1 MSIDIVRRREFL
13 GAAAAAML
21 PAQAQPRSPNFIVIL
36 ADDHG
41 FGDLGCQGA
50 RDLRTPN
57 LDRLAASG
65 TRFTNWYANAPMCAP
80 SRAGLLSGCWPQ
92 RVGVPVNGRF
102 LPEDRATIA
111 SLLTQRGY
119 TTGAVGKW
127 HLGDEHASYPR
138 KLGFDSF
145 FGFHTGCVDYYSH
158 RYYWGEPKH
167 PNYHDLWRNEQ
178 EVFYNGEYLT
188 TRLTLE
194 AKRFIA
200 ENQAKPFFL
209 YLTYNAPHYP
219 MHAPREYLE
228 RYAGLDPERQ
238 VYAAMIA
245 VMDEGVGEIRALLE
259 KLKLDSNTVIFFASD
274 NGATREA
281 RAGLHDQAATAGHNS
296 PLRGFKF
303 SLFDGGVHVPAIWS
317 WPGVAREG
325 QVSSQTGAHFD
336 VLPTFLEA
344 AGLPAANRPRIDG
357 ISVLDHLR
365 TGRAIDHPALYW
377 KSGGQTAA
385 RLRNWKLVVKGFT
398 ADGSPR
404 QYEHFTGEDEVF
416 LSDLNA
422 DPGESRN
429 LRRANPAMVD
439 TLMTGI
445 AGWQRELPD
454 DKSTE

>member
-1 MSIDIVRRREFL
+1 MSIDILRRREFL
-13 GAAAAAML
+13 GVAAAAML
-21 PAQAQPRSPNFIVIL
+21 PAQAPQRSPNFIVIL
-36 ADDHG
+36 TDDHG

-50 RDLRTPN
+50 RDLRTPH

-65 TRFTNWYANAPMCAP
+65 TRFTNWYANAPMWAP

-111 SLLTQRGY
+111 SVLKQSGY

-127 HLGDEHASYPR
+127 HLGDEHASNPR

-145 FGFHTGCVDYYSH
+145 FGFHAGCVDYYSH

-219 MHAPREYLE
+219 MHAPREYME
-228 RYAGLDPERQ
+228 RFAGLDPERQ

-245 VMDEGVGEIRALLE
+245 AMDDGVGEIRALLQ

-317 WPGVAREG
+317 WPGMIREG
-325 QVSSQTGAHFD
+325 QVSGQVGAHFD

-357 ISVLDHLR
+357 ISILDHLR

-398 ADGSPR
+398 ADGTPR
-404 QYEHFTGEDEVF
+404 GNEHLQGEDEVF
-416 LSDLNA
+416 LSDLSS

-439 TLMTGI
+439 ALMTGI

>member
-1 MSIDIVRRREFL
+1 MSIDNMRRRAFL
-13 GAAAAAML
+13 GTAAAGML
-21 PAQAQPRSPNFIVIL
+21 PAQARRLPNFIVIL
-36 ADDHG
+36 TDDHG

-80 SRAGLLSGCWPQ
+80 SRAALLSGCWPHK
-92 RVGVPVNGRF
+92 VGVPVNGRF

-111 SLLTQRGY
+111 SVLKQHGY
-119 TTGAVGKW
+119 TTGLVGKW
-127 HLGDEHASYPR
+127 HLGDDHGSYPR

-145 FGFHTGCVDYYSH
+145 FGFHAGCVDYYSH
-158 RYYWGEPKH
+158 RYYWGEPKR

-194 AKRFIA
+194 AKRFIE

-219 MHAPREYLE
+219 MHAPREYME
-228 RYAGLDPERQ
+228 RFPHLDAERQ
-238 VYAAMIA
+238 VYAAMLGA
-245 VMDEGVGEIRALLE
+245 MDDGVGEIRALLH
-259 KLKLDSNTVIFFASD
+259 KLNLDSETLLFFASD

-281 RAGLHDQAATAGHNS
+281 RAGLHNQPATAGHNG

-317 WPGVAREG
+317 WPGVIREG
-325 QVSSQTGAHFD
+325 QVSSQVGAHFD
-336 VLPTFLEA
+336 LLPTFLAA
-344 AGLPAANRPRIDG
+344 AGLRDFKAPHVDG
-357 ISVLDHLR
+357 ISMLDHLR
-365 TGRAIDHPALYW
+365 TGSALDHPALYW

-385 RLRNWKLVVKGFT
+385 RRRNWKLVVKGFT
-398 ADGSPR
+398 ADGSAS
-404 QYEHFTGEDEVF
+404 QNAHLQGEDELF

-439 TLMTGI
+439 ELMTGL
-445 AGWQRELPD
+445 ARWERDLPD

>member
-1 MSIDIVRRREFL
+1 MSIDILRRREFL
-13 GAAAAAML
+13 GVAAAAML
-21 PAQAQPRSPNFIVIL
+21 PAQAPQRSPNFIVIL
-36 ADDHG
+36 TDDHG

-50 RDLRTPN
+50 RDLRTPH

-111 SLLTQRGY
+111 SMLKQRGY

-127 HLGDEHASYPR
+127 HLGDEHASNPR

-145 FGFHTGCVDYYSH
+145 FGFHAGCVDYYSH

-219 MHAPREYLE
+219 MHAPREYME
-228 RYAGLDPERQ
+228 RFAGLDPERQ

-245 VMDEGVGEIRALLE
+245 AMDDGVGEIRALLQ

-317 WPGVAREG
+317 WPGMIREG
-325 QVSSQTGAHFD
+325 QVSGQVGAHFD
-336 VLPTFLEA
+336 VLPTFLDA
-344 AGLPAANRPRIDG
+344 AGLPAANRPKIDG
-357 ISVLDHLR
+357 IGMLDHLR

-398 ADGSPR
+398 ADGTPR
-404 QYEHFTGEDEVF
+404 GNEHLQGEDEVF

-422 DPGESRN
+422 DPGETRN

-439 TLMTGI
+439 ALMTGI

>member
-1 MSIDIVRRREFL
+1 MSIDILRRREFL
-13 GAAAAAML
+13 GVAAAAML
-21 PAQAQPRSPNFIVIL
+21 PAQAPQRSPNFIVIL
-36 ADDHG
+36 TDDHG

-50 RDLRTPN
+50 RDLRTPH

-111 SLLTQRGY
+111 SMLKQRGY

-127 HLGDEHASYPR
+127 HLGDEHASNPR

-145 FGFHTGCVDYYSH
+145 FGFHAGCVDYYSH

-219 MHAPREYLE
+219 MHAPREYME
-228 RYAGLDPERQ
+228 RFAGLDPERQ
-238 VYAAMIA
+238 VYAAMLA
-245 VMDEGVGEIRALLE
+245 AMDDGVGEIRALLQ

-317 WPGVAREG
+317 WPGMIREG
-325 QVSSQTGAHFD
+325 QVSGQVGAHFD
-336 VLPTFLEA
+336 VLPTFLDA
-344 AGLPAANRPRIDG
+344 AGLPAANRPKIDG
-357 ISVLDHLR
+357 IGMLDHLR

-398 ADGSPR
+398 ADGTPR
-404 QYEHFTGEDEVF
+404 GNEHLQGEDEVF
-416 LSDLNA
+416 LSDLSS

-439 TLMTGI
+439 ALMTGI